1 MKTKNNILSVL
12 SLFIVSL
19 STNISAEP
27 SGISLET
34 IKILGGE
41 RFWQSEVKCVD
52 KDDSRY
58 IEKKVNQEQ
67 WCLQLSPTACFSTK
81 EAAANSVCADS
92 YDDAI
97 LTSNQLNEAII
108 SPPTAPASTLTTATP
123 TPTPTQATLVSA
135 TAQPSP
141 SSAPAAALTTS
152 TVSAAQ
158 AQTEEFIDDDDDDD
172 TYFNIDELII
182 EKAQLESE
190 LSDVQLK
197 KTELNRRKAELQN
210 SISTY

>member
-27 SGISLET
+27 SDISLET

-58 IEKKVNQEQ
+58 IEKKVDHEQ

-81 EAAANSVCADS
+81 EAAANNVCADS

-108 SPPTAPASTLTTATP
+108 SAPKAPTSTVVTPAPTRATIVST
-123 TPTPTQATLVSA
+123 

-141 SSAPAAALTTS
+141 SSTPVATLTTS

-158 AQTEEFIDDDDDDD
+158 TEEFIDDDDDDDDD
-172 TYFNIDELII
+172 TYFNIDELVI

>member
-1 MKTKNNILSVL
+1 MKTKNNILGAMSF
-12 SLFIVSL
+12 FIVSF
-19 STNISAEP
+19 TTFVNAEP
-27 SGISLET
+27 SDISLEV
-34 IKILGGE
+34 IKNLGGE
-41 RFWQSEVKCVD
+41 RFWQSEVRCNNKAD
-52 KDDSRY
+52 IRY
-58 IEKKVNQEQ
+58 IEKQIDNEQ

-81 EAAANSVCADS
+81 EAAANSACADS

-108 SPPTAPASTLTTATP
+108 SAPKASTSTVV
-123 TPTPTQATLVSA
+123 TPTPTQATIVSA
-135 TAQPSP
+135 AQPSP
-141 SSAPAAALTTS
+141 SSAPVATLTTS
-152 TVSAAQ
+152 TVSST
-158 AQTEEFIDDDDDDD
+158 QTEDFIDEDDDDD
-172 TYFNIDELII
+172 TYFNINELII